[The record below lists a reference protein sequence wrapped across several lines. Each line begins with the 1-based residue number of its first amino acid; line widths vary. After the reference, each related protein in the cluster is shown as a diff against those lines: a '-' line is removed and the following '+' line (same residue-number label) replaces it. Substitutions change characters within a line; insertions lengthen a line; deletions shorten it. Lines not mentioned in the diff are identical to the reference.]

1 MNLRPYVRARGRSGV
16 FFFTLEAARWLAL
29 LGARALYQLPYR
41 HATMHVA
48 KDAGWIWYGS
58 RRTLGNA
65 ESVAQYRATGPG
77 FHPRP
82 GTLEYFLTERY
93 ALYSVL
99 PGGGLFQGDIHHAPW
114 SLQPAQAPCPD
125 A

>member
-1 MNLRPYVRARGRSGV
+1 
-16 FFFTLEAARWLAL
+16 
-29 LGARALYQLPYR
+29 
-41 HATMHVA
+41 MHVA

-65 ESVAQYRATGPG
+65 EFVAQYRATGPG

-99 PGGGLFQGDIHHAPW
+99 PGEDYFRVTSTTRRGPCSQRRHHAQTLKQARPA
-114 SLQPAQAPCPD
+114 SLAFWQGFREHGSGAYEGT
-125 A
+125 